1 MALPALR
8 DGLMAAAAHALGM
21 RKPLAA
27 EKALTGEK
35 AMAVRMHIAHRAM
48 MAQLFHRMKQAK
60 QRNS

>member
-8 DGLMAAAAHALGM
+8 DSLIAAVGHAFGM

-35 AMAVRMHIAHRAM
+35 AMAVRLHIAHRAM
-48 MAQLFHRMKQAK
+48 MVQLFHGMKQAK
-60 QRNS
+60 QRKS